1 MIVTRGRVFEPSAVR
16 SSPKP
21 GAMRPLPWSRSSPV
35 LPGPFNRSP
44 YSLRALSPP
53 DPLELGS
60 AHNGEHARSNEK
72 EQLQGLNERFSSY
85 IDKVHYLEEQ
95 NRQLEEEIHALR
107 RQKLSQSHLSGAY
120 EQEIS
125 DLRSTLEQLNHEK
138 NRILLDAERADEDIQ
153 RLRERCEEQARA
165 RQQVE
170 LSALGMKKDA
180 DGALVMKVELEKK
193 IQALLEETNF
203 LRDHHEEEVR
213 ELVAQLQAARVPVER
228 GDFQKPD
235 ITSALREIRA
245 QLDGLSSKK
254 QNTAEA
260 VLRIR
265 YSVLAGAAEQNKDAI
280 KSARDEIADYRRQ
293 LQSKNAELEAL
304 RGTKESL
311 ERQLGAIEERHNT
324 DISSYQEMIHQL
336 ENDLRRTKWEM
347 THHLQEY
354 QDLLNVKMALDAEIA
369 AYRKLL
375 EGEETRYKTFS
386 GSIPNAMFSYSHS
399 KTPKIQHNIVKNTD
413 EAAEERDI
421 DDDLADVA
429 KELSAEDEVVKDKIV
444 CSSKQ
449 TLGAEQ
455 EEWEEKEAD
464 EGKGGSGKEEEG
476 GAKEETRE
484 DQLLSEGE
492 GMEKEET
499 GGTEDKEEEGKGEER
514 EETELSSTKGE
525 TTGSEPYKKGEVE
538 EEEEEEQ
545 LKGNEEYKD
554 ALTETNEN
562 KDEPEE
568 EERSGNRPSEDE
580 ENSNAE
586 EEEAEQK
593 DKSPKPGK
601 KAMEKEENWSHKSPT
616 KEGLTKIVESITTEE
631 KNITKAAPKK
641 ENKAEKEQEKKK
653 DVEKVITNTKDNN

>member
-1 MIVTRGRVFEPSAVR
+1 MSINSSSHQLHSPAPSRAAGPRHPSRTRCAFFSKARRHETSSVVQIQPGSAR
-16 SSPKP
+16 SVQQKS
-21 GAMRPLPWSRSSPV
+21 
-35 LPGPFNRSP
+35 

-153 RLRERCEEQARA
+153 RLRERCEEQERA

-193 IQALLEETNF
+193 IQALLDETNF

-265 YSVLAGAAEQNKDAI
+265 YSVLTGAAEQNKDAI

-311 ERQLGAIEERHNT
+311 ERQLGAIEEHFFHLY
-324 DISSYQEMIHQL
+324 YQEMIHQL

-386 GSIPNAMFSYSHS
+386 GSIPNAMLLCLLTHS
-399 KTPKIQHNIVKNTD
+399 PSLTM
-413 EAAEERDI
+413 R
-421 DDDLADVA
+421 
-429 KELSAEDEVVKDKIV
+429 
-444 CSSKQ
+444 SKH
-449 TLGAEQ
+449 
-455 EEWEEKEAD
+455 
-464 EGKGGSGKEEEG
+464 
-476 GAKEETRE
+476 
-484 DQLLSEGE
+484 
-492 GMEKEET
+492 
-499 GGTEDKEEEGKGEER
+499 
-514 EETELSSTKGE
+514 
-525 TTGSEPYKKGEVE
+525 P
-538 EEEEEEQ
+538 
-545 LKGNEEYKD
+545 
-554 ALTETNEN
+554 
-562 KDEPEE
+562 
-568 EERSGNRPSEDE
+568 
-580 ENSNAE
+580 
-586 EEEAEQK
+586 
-593 DKSPKPGK
+593 
-601 KAMEKEENWSHKSPT
+601 PT
-616 KEGLTKIVESITTEE
+616 YFL
-631 KNITKAAPKK
+631 
-641 ENKAEKEQEKKK
+641 
-653 DVEKVITNTKDNN
+653 

>member
-1 MIVTRGRVFEPSAVR
+1 MNIQQPTHLFKQQGLEISTLVR
-16 SSPKP
+16 
-21 GAMRPLPWSRSSPV
+21 
-35 LPGPFNRSP
+35 
-44 YSLRALSPP
+44 
-53 DPLELGS
+53 
-60 AHNGEHARSNEK
+60 

-153 RLRERCEEQARA
+153 RLRERCEEQERA

-193 IQALLEETNF
+193 IQALLDETNF

-265 YSVLAGAAEQNKDAI
+265 YSVLTGAAEQNKDAI

-369 AYRKLL
+369 AYRYI
-375 EGEETRYKTFS
+375 RNF
-386 GSIPNAMFSYSHS
+386 
-399 KTPKIQHNIVKNTD
+399 
-413 EAAEERDI
+413 
-421 DDDLADVA
+421 
-429 KELSAEDEVVKDKIV
+429 